1 MAPVHSR
8 FWPTPEE
15 FAQAWLEI
23 PYCVIDAYHCP
34 SAIGWE
40 QKVCLLGTPGS
51 VTCCKLY
58 TRPLSSFLSDSFY
71 IWEVLILRNHLA
83 QAGAVCPDKDFSVM
97 LHPDGSPLLL
107 VSFSFCSCQWRWRL
121 GSMPFEELCVF

>member
-1 MAPVHSR
+1 MAPVHSK

-15 FAQAWLEI
+15 FAQARLEI
-23 PYCVIDAYHCP
+23 PDRVIDAYHGP
-34 SAIGWE
+34 PAIGWE
-40 QKVCLLGTPGS
+40 QKVCLLGSPGS

-71 IWEVLILRNHLA
+71 IREALILRNHLA
-83 QAGAVCPDKDFSVM
+83 QAGAICPDKDFSVM

-107 VSFSFCSCQWRWRL
+107 VSFRFCSWRRRL
-121 GSMPFEELCVF
+121 GSMPFEELCAF